1 MNKPSHTSTKEL
13 TEHFFRNEYGKI
25 VSVITRYLG
34 VNNVETAE
42 DIVQETLLKAVD
54 YWEQNGIPE
63 NPQAWLYKTAKN
75 LTINILKRK
84 DSFGKYEASLYSES
98 NQFDQIQFSEEIISD
113 EQLKMMFACCHSS
126 ISERTQIALILKILC
141 GFSITEISNAFFS
154 NKETVN
160 KQLVRGRKQLR
171 ENKMSLDISD
181 EVNDQL
187 KVVLKTIYLLFNEG
201 YSPTKRN
208 ELIRFDLCLESIRL
222 LEIIVANK
230 EVKEKSDSYALLALM
245 YLNASRFK
253 ARMNEDNTIIEMEK
267 QDRSMWNQDLIQTG
281 THYLNMA
288 MNESRISLYLIL
300 ATISANHCIAES
312 YEATNW
318 NEILRLYDDLLR
330 LEDSPTARLNRSVV
344 LAMTEG
350 NQIAIQELESLEM
363 NSDIG
368 KHYLF
373 HATLGEFYKREKNIT
388 KATEHLTKAIE
399 LCENERDSKLFQK
412 KMQGLVPIS

>member
-1 MNKPSHTSTKEL
+1 MNKPSSSSTRQL

-54 YWEQNGIPE
+54 NWEQNGIPE
-63 NPQAWLYKTAKN
+63 NPQAWLYKAAKN
-75 LTINILKRK
+75 LTINILKRN
-84 DSFGKYEASLYSES
+84 DYMGKHEASVNSAPD
-98 NQFDQIQFSEEIISD
+98 QFEQVQFSEEIISD

-126 ISERTQIALILKILC
+126 ISERTQIGLILKILC

-154 NKETVN
+154 NNETVN

-171 ENKMSLDISD
+171 KNKIAVDISAD
-181 EVNDQL
+181 INSQL
-187 KVVLKTIYLLFNEG
+187 NVVLKTIYLLFNEG

-208 ELIRFDLCLESIRL
+208 ELIRFDLCLEAIRL

-230 EVKEKSDSYALLALM
+230 EVKEKSNIYALLALM

-253 ARMNEDNTIIEMEK
+253 ARISEDNSIIEMEK
-267 QDRSMWNQDLIQTG
+267 QDRSKWNQDLIQTG
-281 THYLNMA
+281 THFLNMA
-288 MNESRISLYLIL
+288 MKENQISLYLIL

-312 YEATNW
+312 YETTNW
-318 NEILRLYDDLLR
+318 EEILRLYDDLLR
-330 LEDSPTARLNRSVV
+330 LEDSPTARLNRSVA
-344 LAMTEG
+344 LAMTQG
-350 NQIAIQELESLEM
+350 NQAAIQELKSLQM

-373 HATLGEFYKREKNIT
+373 HATLGEFYKREKNLD
-388 KATEHLTKAIE
+388 KAVEHLTKAID
-399 LCENERDSKLFQK
+399 LSENERDSKLFQK
-412 KMQGLVPIS
+412 KIQELVPIS

>member
-1 MNKPSHTSTKEL
+1 MNRPSHSSTKEL

-25 VSVITRYLG
+25 VSVVTRYLG

-63 NPQAWLYKTAKN
+63 NPQAWLYKAAKN
-75 LTINILKRK
+75 LTINILKRR
-84 DSFGKYEASLYSES
+84 DHLDKYEASLDSEPD
-98 NQFDQIQFSEEIISD
+98 QFEQIQFSEEIISD
-113 EQLKMMFACCHSS
+113 EQLKMMFACCHHS

-154 NKETVN
+154 NNETVN

-187 KVVLKTIYLLFNEG
+187 NVVLKTIYLLFNEG

-208 ELIRFDLCLESIRL
+208 ELIRFDLCLEAIRL

-253 ARMNEDNTIIEMEK
+253 ARMNEDNSIIEMEK
-267 QDRSMWNQDLIQTG
+267 QDRSKWNQDLIQTG
-281 THYLNMA
+281 THFLNMA
-288 MNESRISLYLIL
+288 MKENRISLYLIL
-300 ATISANHCIAES
+300 ATISANHCIAKS

-318 NEILRLYDDLLR
+318 KEILRLYDDLLR
-330 LEDSPTARLNRSVV
+330 LEDSPTARLNRSVA

-350 NQIAIQELESLEM
+350 IQIAIQELKSLQM

-373 HATLGEFYKREKNIT
+373 HATLGEFYKREKNLV
-388 KATEHLTKAIE
+388 KAVEHLTKAID
-399 LCENERDSKLFQK
+399 LSENERDSKLLEK
-412 KMQGLVPIS
+412 KMKGLVPIS